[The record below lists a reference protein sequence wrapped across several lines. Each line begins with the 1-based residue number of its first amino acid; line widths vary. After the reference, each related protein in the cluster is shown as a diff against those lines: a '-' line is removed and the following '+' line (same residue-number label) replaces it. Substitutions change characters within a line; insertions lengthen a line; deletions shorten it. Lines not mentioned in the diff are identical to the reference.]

1 MDNGPL
7 RSGRKVGRP
16 STGDADFRTARR
28 AHLPKSRPRRLAP
41 GGFAAPSRRR
51 FPLWMGPNI
60 CSRERKA
67 PALGPGAAPD
77 ELPLAPDSSRKY
89 LKVKGIIRILH
100 GRLPERGCPA
110 VKAPKTREKNNARNA
125 FRALFLAMSVF
136 QRRSSDIAR
145 RSARSRL
152 VITTRSERSKRIS
165 ASSIQTCLPP
175 SRVTNSASMRP
186 DGARATESTVPT

>member
-7 RSGRKVGRP
+7 RSGRKDGRP

-28 AHLPKSRPRRLAP
+28 THLPKSRPRRLAP

-77 ELPLAPDSSRKY
+77 EPTRAPGSSRKY
-89 LKVKGIIRILH
+89 LKVKGIIRIPARPPARNGLSCRQ
-100 GRLPERGCPA
+100 GTQTREKEQCAECLPRIVPRHVCLSETLVRHRPQVGAIQVGHHHPVGA
-110 VKAPKTREKNNARNA
+110 VKADIGFIDPD
-125 FRALFLAMSVF
+125 LLAA
-136 QRRSSDIAR
+136 I
-145 RSARSRL
+145 
-152 VITTRSERSKRIS
+152 
-165 ASSIQTCLPP
+165 
-175 SRVTNSASMRP
+175 
-186 DGARATESTVPT
+186 

>member
-7 RSGRKVGRP
+7 RSGRKDGRP

-89 LKVKGIIRILH
+89 LKVKGIIRIMH
-100 GRLPERGCPA
+100 SRLPERGCPA
-110 VKAPKTREKNNARNA
+110 VKAPKSVKRTMRGMPSAHCSSPCLSFRDARPTSPA
-125 FRALFLAMSVF
+125 G
-136 QRRSSDIAR
+136 RRGRGWSSPPG
-145 RSARSRL
+145 RSGQSGYRLHRSRPAC
-152 VITTRSERSKRIS
+152 RH
-165 ASSIQTCLPP
+165 P
-175 SRVTNSASMRP
+175 
-186 DGARATESTVPT
+186 G